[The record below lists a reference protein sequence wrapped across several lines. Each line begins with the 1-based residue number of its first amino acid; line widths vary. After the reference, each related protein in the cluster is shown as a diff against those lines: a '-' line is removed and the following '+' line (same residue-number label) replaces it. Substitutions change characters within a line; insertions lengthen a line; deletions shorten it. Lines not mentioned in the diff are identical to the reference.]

1 MHRAENFG
9 KGIAMNALGHE
20 VAISTQHSD
29 EDDICKER
37 HGQEIQ
43 REQKRLAQQR
53 YRENHPDRVK
63 AQKAAYYEK
72 NKEREQEKQK
82 RYRDL
87 TKEERKLYDR
97 KYRVKSKYGL
107 DWDKYK
113 ELISSGCEICGSMP
127 EETIMHLDHDH
138 LSGKIRGPLCIQK
151 AVQYLEKQ
159 DA

>member
-1 MHRAENFG
+1 MIN
-9 KGIAMNALGHE
+9 E
-20 VAISTQHSD
+20 VL
-29 EDDICKER
+29 
-37 HGQEIQ
+37 

-138 LSGKIRGPLCIQK
+138 LSGKIRGPLCIHCNTALGSFKDDIALLKK